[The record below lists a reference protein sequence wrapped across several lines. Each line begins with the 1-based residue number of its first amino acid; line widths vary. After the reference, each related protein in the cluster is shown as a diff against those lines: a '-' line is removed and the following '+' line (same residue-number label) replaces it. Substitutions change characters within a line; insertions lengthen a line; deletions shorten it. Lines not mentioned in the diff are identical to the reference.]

1 MLTLSSILQS
11 VCQFIR
17 AFAMSTVHV
26 SKRMYRSMAVITMST
41 VVVAVL
47 TFTSSGFA
55 GGGKNALTAYA
66 ETPSEELPE
75 ASEEEAA
82 EGVLDV
88 AEETAFVTEAKFQ
101 IRTENLGYLK
111 EGQLLVGDTL
121 AKNVIDSREV
131 RKERREEIQKAKE
144 EIRQISE
151 ERARIAAEEA
161 ARKAEEER
169 IRKEAEARKA
179 SAVVSYSDQDY
190 EVLKRIV
197 QAEAG
202 GCDMKGRILVANV
215 VINRVKDGSFPNT
228 ITGVVYER
236 SQFSPVSNGSI
247 NTCKVSGET
256 VEAVNRALAG
266 EDYSQGA
273 LYFMNRRRSKSSNV
287 SWFDSRLDYLFYYEG
302 HEFFK

>member
-1 MLTLSSILQS
+1 MLTLGSILQS
-11 VCQFIR
+11 VCQFIK
-17 AFAMSTVHV
+17 AFAMSTIHV

-41 VVVAVL
+41 TVVAVL

-66 ETPSEELPE
+66 ETPSENLPE
-75 ASEEEAA
+75 ESEEPDE
-82 EGVLDV
+82 ETDV
-88 AEETAFVTEAKFQ
+88 AEETALVTEAKFQ
-101 IRTENLGYLK
+101 IRTENLVYLK

-121 AKNVIDSREV
+121 AKDVIDSREA
-131 RKERREEIQKAKE
+131 RKEKREEIQRAKE

-169 IRKEAEARKA
+169 LRKEAEARKA

-190 EVLKRIV
+190 EVLKKIV

-228 ITGVVYER
+228 ITGVVYEK

-247 NTCKVSGET
+247 NTCSVSSET
-256 VEAVNRALAG
+256 EEAVNRALAG

-273 LYFMNRRRSKSSNV
+273 LYFMNRKRSESGNV
-287 SWFDSRLDYLFYYEG
+287 SWFDSRLDYLFYYGG

>member
-17 AFAMSTVHV
+17 AFAMSTIHV

-55 GGGKNALTAYA
+55 GGGRNALTAYA
-66 ETPSEELPE
+66 ETPSEDL
-75 ASEEEAA
+75 SEISEDVDGEQ
-82 EGVLDV
+82 DV

-121 AKNVIDSREV
+121 AKNVTDSRQV

-151 ERARIAAEEA
+151 ERERIAAEEA

-169 IRKEAEARKA
+169 IRKEEEARRA

-215 VINRVKDGSFPNT
+215 VINRVKSRSFPNT
-228 ITGVVYER
+228 ITGVVYEK

-247 NTCKVSGET
+247 NTCKVSSET

-273 LYFMNRRRSKSSNV
+273 LYFMNRKRSKSSNV
-287 SWFDSRLDYLFYYEG
+287 SWFDSRLSYLFYYEG